1 MKKLLALLMGLL
13 ILQGCSEARDY
24 TKLHLKEMKH
34 SQKYGSTQFRTETP
48 TYVNNITPV
57 YTTELKDPNLLKV
70 GRYDII
76 DDEKYNAKLKSEEA
90 TYTEFAKGLKKV
102 NLSNYNAQAVGRDYY
117 RLYRIAEKIIRAN
130 RLDYQVWRIGVTRED
145 AAINAYSTS
154 GNYINLYTSMI
165 DSFIDNDDALAMVI
179 GHEIAHILLGH
190 QKRSAD
196 TLVRLERLKKL
207 IKMGNDAAYIKY
219 EILRRKYLID
229 SKNMEFAA
237 DVEGA
242 KLAIKAGYNPDSATD
257 FIHLAETYTS
267 GKDYDSSHPNTQ
279 KRIENFQQN
288 LRYVPTEQ
296 YKQWGRYNIYNTD
309 ILKVTPSS
317 DRKSIVIMSSGN
329 NVNTGQFYHPETTEE
344 IFLRFGYMSYKN
356 REFEKSLDYFKNLFS
371 ITQTNAPAYLY
382 ASYAAEE
389 MYKQTQNNKYKNLS
403 KEYAQKALELDPN
416 NKYMR
421 EQAEAL

>member
-24 TKLHLKEMKH
+24 TKLHMKEMKH
-34 SQKYGSTQFRTETP
+34 SQKYGSTQYHTTIP
-48 TYVNNITPV
+48 TYVNNITPA
-57 YTTELKDPNLLKV
+57 YTTDLKDPHLIKV
-70 GRYDII
+70 GQYDII
-76 DDEKYNAKLKSEEA
+76 DVDKYNAKLKSEEA

-130 RLDYQVWRIGVTRED
+130 RLDYQVWRVGVTRESD
-145 AAINAYSTS
+145 SINAYSTS

-165 DSFIDNDDALAMVI
+165 DTFVDNDDALAMVI

-190 QKRSAD
+190 QKRVAG
-196 TLVRLERLKKL
+196 TLVTLGRLKKQ
-207 IKMGNDAAYIKY
+207 IKLGNDAALVRYQ
-219 EILRRKYLID
+219 ILKRKYLID

-242 KLAIKAGYNPDSATD
+242 KLAIKAGYNPNSATD
-257 FIHLAETYTS
+257 FIHLAETFTS
-267 GKDYDSSHPNTQ
+267 DKDFYNDHPNPQ
-279 KRIENFQQN
+279 KRIENLQQN
-288 LRYVPTEQ
+288 MRYVPTEQ
-296 YKQWGRYNIYNTD
+296 YQQWGRYNIYNTD

-317 DRKSIVIMSSGN
+317 DRKSIVIASSGS

-344 IFLRFGYMSYKN
+344 LFLRFGYMSYKN

-403 KEYAQKALELDPN
+403 KEYVQKALELDPN